1 MTTMITQSDEWKY
14 WDNLQISIHQNS
26 GFSDIT
32 LKWDTNEGLWVESQ
46 TLKIFQCCS
55 VVLQKANYGAP
66 SKMYKTTVINQTSKQ
81 NYHN

>member
-46 TLKIFQCCS
+46 TEDFSVLFRGATKGQLWCSFQN
-55 VVLQKANYGAP
+55 V
-66 SKMYKTTVINQTSKQ
+66 Q
-81 NYHN
+81 NNCY